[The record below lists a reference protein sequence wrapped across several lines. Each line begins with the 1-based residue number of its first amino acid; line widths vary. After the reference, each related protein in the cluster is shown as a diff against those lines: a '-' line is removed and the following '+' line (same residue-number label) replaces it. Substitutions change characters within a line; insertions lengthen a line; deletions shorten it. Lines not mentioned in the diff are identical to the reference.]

1 MFDLWETAIIDTLAK
16 HLKKINVIVEPSH
29 DAIGDLLIKFPN
41 GENMKWEIKTSQAG
55 DSFTGATHSAS
66 KCDNYILVNYSIDKN
81 MKLSL
86 KDNSNFVKDMAVFVW
101 DDMEAKW
108 SGEPTKHSSFTT
120 LKIPAEILDK
130 RPEIVVLGKLERKKK
145 WCGFV
150 REPFSNYN

>member
-1 MFDLWETAIIDTLAK
+1 
-16 HLKKINVIVEPSH
+16 
-29 DAIGDLLIKFPN
+29 
-41 GENMKWEIKTSQAG
+41 
-55 DSFTGATHSAS
+55 
-66 KCDNYILVNYSIDKN
+66 